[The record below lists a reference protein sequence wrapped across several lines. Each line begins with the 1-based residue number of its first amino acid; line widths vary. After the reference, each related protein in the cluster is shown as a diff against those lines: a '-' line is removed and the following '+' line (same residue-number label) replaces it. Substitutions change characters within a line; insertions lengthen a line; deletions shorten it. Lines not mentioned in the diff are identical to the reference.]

1 MAGKKNTP
9 ANWKRSDSSQE
20 WDHPAASKEN
30 PMELR
35 AWCMGMISPF
45 EGSPEVLKKVAEDL
59 RKVWIIQVRATLDPE
74 PGDDK
79 EVSILYRIV
88 RWCDDCLLY
97 EADPRHV
104 EKLLREA
111 GLASCKSVTT
121 PGVKEA
127 SDVTSTAWFEESG
140 LSPES

>member
-1 MAGKKNTP
+1 M
-9 ANWKRSDSSQE
+9 
-20 WDHPAASKEN
+20 
-30 PMELR
+30 
-35 AWCMGMISPF
+35 
-45 EGSPEVLKKVAEDL
+45 KKVAEDL
-59 RKVWIIQVRATLDPE
+59 RKVWIIKVRATLGPE

-79 EVSILYRIV
+79 EVSVPNRIV

-111 GLASCKSVTT
+111 GLENCKSVTT

-127 SDVTSTAWFEESG
+127 SETTMV
-140 LSPES
+140 